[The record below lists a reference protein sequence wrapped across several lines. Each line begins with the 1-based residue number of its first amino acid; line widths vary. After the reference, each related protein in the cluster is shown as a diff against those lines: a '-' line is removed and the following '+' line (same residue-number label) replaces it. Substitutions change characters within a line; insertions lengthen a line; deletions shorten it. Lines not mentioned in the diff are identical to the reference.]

1 MNIINLRHAFFLVL
15 LICAFFSGAGNV
27 YALSTSW
34 NTTVTATFKYLWS
47 YGAASETDVCTL
59 YFGVPKYCV
68 DDPYRWAHA
77 LQNPNITITYG
88 GDVYNRDTGAVL
100 APGSTVGVGTRLEF
114 RPKVFEDT
122 DIYWFGTGFSSDSPY
137 GHWQSGAIFP
147 PESDV
152 TYTGPTYASLDAYWA
167 DQYPGPGQTESAQ
180 EKEESQ
186 CLDQDYVA
194 TVFTGVSNVEVYIP
208 LSVNPPTVSVTHSGT
223 AGLSCDGTNKLCTV
237 TSAGTLNS
245 SFVFGATTGKFY
257 YRYNDSRFGGSNIV
271 WFFDGFSESSF
282 ALNNPYCTG
291 NTIALRTLTGG
302 TAYSYT
308 WGQNLPAV
316 GSSAYVLSVPQ
327 RTIAFTGTAA
337 VTNQPPAVPSI
348 SGPTTGVTSSSYN
361 FTFTGTDPNNDQIRY
376 GVDWDNNGTVNQ
388 WVPSSG
394 YVVSG
399 QSQITSRSWGSVGT
413 YTFRVLAQDS
423 NGSNSGWRN
432 HTITIG
438 NPTPQCADGIDNDG
452 DGQIDLVDPGCS
464 GGADTTESPNPQ
476 CSDGIN
482 NDSDSWTDYP
492 NDPGC
497 ISASDTT
504 ESPNPQC
511 SDGIDNNGNGEI
523 DYPADLT
530 CSSISDNNEEVAATA
545 ALSLTAPSL
554 VQPNAS
560 VTLSWSAA
568 NVQADSC
575 ILTGTNGNSWNLTG
589 SSGTRTSS
597 VLTNETV
604 FTLMCTNLN
613 SDAVS
618 VTATVRITPS
628 FEEI

>member
-1 MNIINLRHAFFLVL
+1 MKILLKVFPVLLLSFAFFGF
-15 LICAFFSGAGNV
+15 APSAN
-27 YALSTSW
+27 ALSSSW
-34 NTTVTATFKYLWS
+34 STTVNATFKYLWS
-47 YGAASETDVCTL
+47 YGAASETDVCTI

-88 GDVYNRDTGAVL
+88 GDVYNRDTGSVIT
-100 APGSTVGVGTRLEF
+100 PGSIVGVGTRLEF
-114 RPKVFEDT
+114 RPKAFEDT

-137 GHWQSGAIFP
+137 GHWQTGAIFP

-152 TYTGPTYASLDAYWA
+152 LYTGPTYSSLEQYWA

-194 TVFTGVSNVEVYIP
+194 TVNTGVSTVEVYIP
-208 LSVNPPTVSVTHSGT
+208 LSVTAPTVTVTHGGT
-223 AGLSCDGTNKLCTV
+223 AVLSCDGTNRLCTV
-237 TSAGTLNS
+237 TSAGTINS

-257 YRYNDSRFGGSNIV
+257 YRYNDNRFGGSNIA

-308 WGQNLPAV
+308 WGTNLPAV
-316 GSSAYVLSVPQ
+316 GSSAYTLSVPQ
-327 RTIAFTGTAA
+327 RTIAFAATAA
-337 VTNQPPAVPSI
+337 VTNQPPAVPTI
-348 SGPTTGVTSSSYN
+348 SGPTTGVTNTSYT
-361 FTFTGTDPNNDQIRY
+361 FTFTAIDPNSDTVRY
-376 GVDWDNNGTVNQ
+376 GIDWDNNGTVNQ
-388 WVPSSG
+388 WIPSSG
-394 YVVSG
+394 YVASG
-399 QSQITSRSWGSVGT
+399 QSQSTTRSWGSVGT
-413 YTFRVLAQDS
+413 YTFRALAQDS
-423 NGSNSGWRN
+423 NGSSSGWRT

-438 NPTPQCADGIDNDG
+438 NATPQCADGIDNDG
-452 DGQIDLVDPGCS
+452 DGRIDLADYGCT
-464 GGADTTESPNPQ
+464 GGTDTTESPNPQ
-476 CSDGIN
+476 CSDGTN
-482 NDSDSWTDYP
+482 NDTDAWTDYP

-497 ISASDTT
+497 ISAADTT

-530 CSSISDNNEEVAATA
+530 CSSLSDNNEEVAADA
-545 ALSLTAPSL
+545 SLSLTAPSL
-554 VQPNAS
+554 VQPNSAAL
-560 VTLSWSAA
+560 LSWSAA
-568 NVQADSC
+568 NVQTNSC
-575 ILTGTNGNSWNLTG
+575 TLTGTNGNSWNLTG
-589 SSGTRTSS
+589 TSGTRTSS
-597 VLTNETV
+597 ALTGETT
-604 FTLMCTNLN
+604 FTLSCTDLD
-613 SDAVS
+613 SDVET